1 MEKKNLLE
9 PGEII
14 DIEMS
19 DQWEFSAEIDVLYEP
34 RMSEQAFNDYF
45 YEKVIASIQNNQY
58 IKLLPY
64 DLHPEDA
71 MKLCNRLIELINV
84 TKHSDRIYATDHLI
98 AHYNPK

>member
-1 MEKKNLLE
+1 MANKNLLE

-14 DIEMS
+14 ELD
-19 DQWEFSAEIDVLYEP
+19 DTWEFSSEIDVLYEP
-34 RMSEQAFNDYF
+34 RMSESGFHEYFN
-45 YEKVIASIQNNQY
+45 EKVLVPIQNDQY

-71 MKLCNRLIELINV
+71 MKLCNRLVELINM
-84 TKHSDRIYATDHLI
+84 TRHIDRTLAVDHLI